1 MDTVLRMLF
10 DSIPRECSTN
20 AYKTTLLSEVGSL
33 LRSCRNICFANC
45 RILWIFQRHS
55 RGLTVQR
62 SDFFQPKAVSLCY
75 MQQVFWLIAPL
86 LGLPIL
92 STVTLKI
99 MNIGLRITAAGLCQ
113 NHTGFPKTE
122 CGCKG
127 TTKNAHTQ
135 VMRVFFYKKIR
146 AVKKNKPPRGGL
158 WKYNVW
164 GIVMDEQHES
174 WNQNSLNQP
183 RQTCCHSNY
192 MWGNMLHVS
201 Y

>member
-33 LRSCRNICFANC
+33 LRSCRNVCFANC

-113 NHTGFPKTE
+113 SHTGFPKTE
-122 CGCKG
+122 CDCKG

-135 VMRVFFYKKIR
+135 VNEYFFIRKYWFLIYLYYSISLWEFAHDSETESCTIRRSLFSYKKCEC
-146 AVKKNKPPRGGL
+146 L
-158 WKYNVW
+158 
-164 GIVMDEQHES
+164 
-174 WNQNSLNQP
+174 
-183 RQTCCHSNY
+183 
-192 MWGNMLHVS
+192 
-201 Y
+201 